1 MHCSGMSDL
10 GWVIILGLVSFGRR
24 NAESRFHIR
33 DLGGQEITS
42 ILWNETKKCGFPMLF
57 FFLM

>member
-1 MHCSGMSDL
+1 MQ
-10 GWVIILGLVSFGRR
+10 
-24 NAESRFHIR
+24 ESEFHIR

-57 FFLM
+57 FLSYVNFLKKY